1 MSVYVRNGTPI
12 DGPSL
17 CETCSYAHIQR
28 GYRLSEEIVLC
39 TANNPDTP
47 VPFRIREC
55 TSYID
60 KNRQSLYE
68 MGKMA
73 WILAPHRSK
82 HTAGFVP
89 ADQVEAI
96 GRKIEPTLD
105 ECDDDNE

>member
-17 CETCSYAHIQR
+17 CETCCNAHVQR

-39 TANNPDTP
+39 TANNPDRR
-47 VPFRIREC
+47 VPFRVREC

-68 MGKMA
+68 MEQMA
-73 WILAPHRSK
+73 WILAPRGLK
-82 HTAGFVP
+82 RAAGFVP
-89 ADQVEAI
+89 QEQVRAI
-96 GRKIEPTLD
+96 GREIELTLD
-105 ECDDDNE
+105 DDDEQE